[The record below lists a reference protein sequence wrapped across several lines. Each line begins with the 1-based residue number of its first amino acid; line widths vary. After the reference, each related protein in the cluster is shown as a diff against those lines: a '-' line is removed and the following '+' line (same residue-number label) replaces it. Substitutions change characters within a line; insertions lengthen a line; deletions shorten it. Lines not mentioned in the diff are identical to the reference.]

1 MTAQI
6 PDYISFLDEE
16 YSIGGVSDGP
26 LFSPT
31 DWGVEAKSRFSANWR
46 GYTVGYGIIDD
57 ELFITRIYMNSEEGL
72 YPKIG
77 GVTPEDGIYKGLKMK
92 VPYGGKLRLLK
103 DFDRKYYMHI
113 GFQAAAGHNTVL
125 ELSFEKGRLFEINDR
140 SEEAQA
146 LRAEYDKKYDSS
158 PLTILH
164 ESWEDFEKLHMKF
177 D

>member
-1 MTAQI
+1 MTAQF
-6 PDYISFLDEE
+6 PDHIIFRDERYDVGGFSNGPIFL
-16 YSIGGVSDGP
+16 P
-26 LFSPT
+26 NH
-31 DWGVEAKSRFSANWR
+31 WGVETESRCSANLR
-46 GYTVGYGIIDD
+46 GYTVGYSVIDD
-57 ELFITRIYMNSEEGL
+57 ELFTTYLFLNSKDGL
-72 YPKIG
+72 YPMIG
-77 GVTPEDGIYKGLKMK
+77 GVTPEDGVYKGLKMK
-92 VPYGGKLRLLK
+92 VPYDGKLRLLK

-125 ELSFEKGRLFEINDR
+125 ELSFEKGKLIEIHDR

-164 ESWEDFEKLHMKF
+164 EGWDDFKKLHMKF